1 MFDDIQRG
9 YGSMNKRIV
18 YTHSKIKRRRD
29 PAMKHTNRKFPSL
42 LAVMM
47 TACLLTLSLAACHA
61 KQPPNESTPQDT
73 DAPITA
79 ETDDPKGDG
88 TAEPDTETDTE
99 ADTEPDTDTDPP
111 PSEDLQTNIYPQP
124 MKITYTEGSI
134 MNQTIH
140 PDEKAAKYSDLLT
153 SAGFTVAENGL
164 PVTVTLR
171 DLTDEFAYGVEEAYI
186 LTITAESILVEAQT
200 DHGVHYA
207 FMTLV
212 QMAQEN
218 GSLPLATVKDA
229 PRNALRGVIEGFYG
243 NPWTHEYRKDL
254 FAFMGQNKMNAY
266 IYAPKADPKHRVEWR
281 VLYTGAELEIMTDL
295 INTATE
301 NHVKF
306 IYALSPGGDIDLGA
320 GYSAELKKLFAK
332 CQQMYDLGVRDFA
345 IFLDDIPTLDAE
357 GHGKL
362 LTDFQVQFVETHEGV
377 NDLIAITTEYGD
389 PFLTE
394 YTDRIAPLIHKDVVL
409 MWTGPGVIPE
419 SITNR
424 SLRHIIQKYNRNV
437 LIWWNYPVNDTLAN
451 HLFMGPCVNLEK
463 DLYLSITG
471 LTANPMNQGYASM
484 VPLFTTGDYLWNP
497 EAYDP
502 EASLAAACKA
512 LMPDANE
519 ALLDFISMTC
529 ASGINKNTD
538 SVELKALLHA
548 FKKENTSETR
558 TALKAYFKR
567 MVQNAEAVSS
577 SENQKMVGE
586 IREWLDKYRA
596 YGEMGVLYMEME
608 EAYAAGQDQEVI
620 LKLLGEYKALDMSI
634 RNNPR
639 LVSASVLTSHMNT
652 LNSRFSVL
660 LGQVEG
666 MACAPAA
673 PYTNCNHHENYLPDF
688 MTDGDDSTFFWT
700 AGNLNTAAGN
710 KTGYFGVDLGNVIDV
725 KNIYVA
731 TGVGGGDTLRN
742 GIVEYSADGVNW
754 VILHQGE
761 CGEEIFLQGL
771 SIQARYVR
779 MRAIDLE
786 DTTWIKVRTFEV
798 NTTRTV
804 VGDAPAGVPTWS
816 TSLPTYSTYFP
827 EYMADNDSGTY
838 FWSSRGAQV
847 GDYIQIDLGT
857 VTSVSRITFK
867 SGVPDHANDYVN
879 QGELCYSADGHQ
891 WTVICPI
898 SAKDTSVDVDIQARY
913 VRVRITADQ
922 VSWVTVSEF
931 TAISED
937 HVSPLLALDTD
948 FVARTE
954 LLALTDGHYVSFFAP
969 QKAEGHT
976 LKVTV
981 DAGGK
986 VKLISLKLPENGLHA
1001 TVMDAS
1007 GNTIKTVD
1015 LSYVTEIEAPEG
1027 SVIHLPLGNGLMLA
1041 EVEW

>member
-1 MFDDIQRG
+1 
-9 YGSMNKRIV
+9 
-18 YTHSKIKRRRD
+18 
-29 PAMKHTNRKFPSL
+29 MKFTKHKHLYLWAVIMAVSL
-42 LAVMM
+42 LAFSLV
-47 TACLLTLSLAACHA
+47 ACTNGQS
-61 KQPPNESTPQDT
+61 PSESTPHDT
-73 DAPITA
+73 DTPIAT
-79 ETDDPKGDG
+79 ETDTLPESDDTVEPDFE
-88 TAEPDTETDTE
+88 TDTSSENNDTTEPDTETDTDI
-99 ADTEPDTDTDPP
+99 DTP
-111 PSEDLQTNIYPQP
+111 PSEEVKTNIYPQP

-134 MNQTIH
+134 MNKTIN

-171 DLTDEFAYGVEEAYI
+171 DLAAEFTYGVEEAYI
-186 LTITAESILVEAQT
+186 LTITTESITVEAQT

-212 QMAQEN
+212 QLVEED
-218 GSLPLATVKDA
+218 GSLPLVTVKDA

-243 NPWTHEYRKDL
+243 DPWTHEYRKDL

-266 IYAPKADPKHRVEWR
+266 IYAPKADLKHRVEWR

-320 GYSAELKKLFAK
+320 GYSAELEKLFAK
-332 CQQMYDLGVRDFA
+332 CEQMYGLGVRDFA

-362 LTDFQVQFVETHEGV
+362 LSDFQTQFVETHEGV
-377 NDLIAITTEYGD
+377 SNLIAITTEYGD

-419 SITNR
+419 SITNN
-424 SLRHIIQKYNRNV
+424 SLQHIIKKYDRNV

-463 DLYLSITG
+463 ELYKSITG

-497 EAYDP
+497 EAYDS
-502 EASLAAACKA
+502 EVSLVAACKA
-512 LMPDANE
+512 LMPDAYE

-538 SVELKALLHA
+538 SVEFKSLLDA

-558 TALKAYFKR
+558 AALKAYFED
-567 MVQNAEAVSS
+567 MVRNAEAISAS
-577 SENQKMVGE
+577 DNQSMVAE
-586 IREWLDKYRA
+586 IREWLEKYRA

-608 EAYAAGQDQEVI
+608 EAYAADKDQDEI
-620 LKLLGEYKALDMSI
+620 LKLLGEYKSLDMSI

-639 LVSASVLTSHMNT
+639 LVSASVLTSHFNT

-666 MACAPAA
+666 ITCAPAT
-673 PYTNCNHHENYLPDF
+673 PYTNCNHHENYLPDY

-710 KTGYFGVDLGNVIDV
+710 KTGYFGVDLGKVIEVMNV
-725 KNIYVA
+725 YVA

-742 GIVEYSADGVNW
+742 GIMEYSADGKNW
-754 VILHQGE
+754 TIIHQGE
-761 CGEEIFLQGL
+761 CGEEVFLQGL
-771 SIQARYVR
+771 SVQARYIRVR
-779 MRAIDLE
+779 ATDLE
-786 DTTWIKVRTFEV
+786 DTTWIKVCAFEV

-827 EYMADNDSGTY
+827 EFMADNDPNTY
-838 FWSSRGAQV
+838 YWSSSGAKV

-857 VTSVSRITFK
+857 ITSVSHITFK
-867 SGVPDHANDYVN
+867 TGVPDHATDYVN
-879 QGELCYSADGHQ
+879 SGELCYSTDGYQ

-898 SAKDTSVDVDIQARY
+898 TDKETSVEVDIEARFI
-913 VRVRITADQ
+913 RVRITANQ
-922 VSWVTVSEF
+922 TSWITVSEF

-937 HVSPLLALDTD
+937 HVSPLLAFDTD

-969 QKAEGHT
+969 DEDKAEGHI
-976 LKVTV
+976 LKVAV
-981 DAGGK
+981 DEGGK
-986 VKLISLKLPENGLHA
+986 VKLITLKLPENGLNI
-1001 TVMDAS
+1001 TVTDAS
-1007 GNTIKTVD
+1007 GNTIKTVE
-1015 LSYVTEIEAPEG
+1015 LSYVTVIEAPEG
-1027 SVIHLPLGNGLMLA
+1027 SVIHIPLGNGLMLA

>member
-1 MFDDIQRG
+1 M
-9 YGSMNKRIV
+9 K
-18 YTHSKIKRRRD
+18 YTQQKLLC
-29 PAMKHTNRKFPSL
+29 L

-47 TACLLTLSLAACHA
+47 AVSLLALSLVACA
-61 KQPPNESTPQDT
+61 NEKSPDESTPNDT
-73 DAPITA
+73 DTPIA
-79 ETDDPKGDG
+79 
-88 TAEPDTETDTE
+88 TETDTLPE
-99 ADTEPDTDTDPP
+99 SDDTVEPDNETDTGSGSNDTTEPETDTDTP
-111 PSEDLQTNIYPQP
+111 PSEEVKTNIYPQP

-134 MNQTIH
+134 MNKTIQ
-140 PDEKAAKYSDLLT
+140 PDAKAAKYSDLLA

-171 DLTDEFAYGVEEAYI
+171 DLTGEFVYGAEEAYI
-186 LTITAESILVEAQT
+186 LTINTESIHVEAQT

-212 QMAQEN
+212 QMVAEN

-243 NPWTHEYRKDL
+243 DPWTHEYRKDL

-266 IYAPKADPKHRVEWR
+266 IYAPKADLKHRVEWR

-295 INTATE
+295 INTAAE

-320 GYSAELKKLFAK
+320 GYPAELEKLLAK

-377 NDLIAITTEYGD
+377 SDLIAITTEYGD

-394 YTDRIAPLIHKDVVL
+394 YTDKIAPLIHKDVVL

-419 SITNR
+419 SITNK
-424 SLRHIIQKYNRNV
+424 SLQHIIRTYGRKV

-463 DLYLSITG
+463 DLYKSITG

-497 EAYDP
+497 EAYDA

-512 LMPDANE
+512 LMPDAHE
-519 ALLDFISMTC
+519 ALVDFISMTC

-538 SVELKALLHA
+538 SVELKALLDA
-548 FKKENTSETR
+548 FKKANTPETR
-558 TALKAYFKR
+558 AALKAYFENMIR
-567 MVQNAEAVSS
+567 HAESISA

-586 IREWLDKYRA
+586 IHEWLEKYRA

-608 EAYAAGQDQEVI
+608 EAYAADKGQEEI

-639 LVSASVLTSHMNT
+639 LVSASVLTSHLNT
-652 LNSRFSVL
+652 LNSRFSML

-666 MACAPAA
+666 MTCAPAA
-673 PYTNCNHHENYLPDF
+673 PYTNCNHYENYIPDF
-688 MTDGDDSTFFWT
+688 MTDGDDATFFWT

-710 KTGYFGVDLGNVIDV
+710 KTGYFGVDLGKIIDV
-725 KNIYVA
+725 KNVYVA

-742 GIVEYSADGVNW
+742 GIVEYSADGEKW
-754 VILHQGE
+754 IILHQGE
-761 CGEEIFLQGL
+761 CGEEVFLQGL
-771 SIQARYVR
+771 SIQARYIR
-779 MRAIDLE
+779 MRATDLE

-798 NTTRTV
+798 NTSRTV
-804 VGDAPAGVPTWS
+804 VGDALAGVPTWS

-827 EYMADNDSGTY
+827 EFMADNDPNTY
-838 FWSSRGAQV
+838 FWSSSGAKA

-857 VTSVSRITFK
+857 VTSVTQITFK
-867 SGVPDHANDYVN
+867 TGVPDHATDYVN
-879 QGELCYSADGHQ
+879 HGELCYSVDGYQ

-898 SAKDTSVDVDIQARY
+898 SDRDTVVDVNIQARF
-913 VRVRITADQ
+913 VRVRITASQ
-922 VSWVTVSEF
+922 ASWITVSEF

-937 HVSPLLALDTD
+937 HVSPLLHLDAD
-948 FVARTE
+948 FVARTD
-954 LLALTDGHYVSFFAP
+954 LLALTDGHYVSYFAP

-981 DAGGK
+981 DEGGK
-986 VKLISLKLPENGLHA
+986 VKLITLKLPEAGL
-1001 TVMDAS
+1001 TVTVKDAM
-1007 GNTIKTVD
+1007 GHEVKRVD

-1027 SVIHLPLGNGLMLA
+1027 SVIHIPLGHGLMLA